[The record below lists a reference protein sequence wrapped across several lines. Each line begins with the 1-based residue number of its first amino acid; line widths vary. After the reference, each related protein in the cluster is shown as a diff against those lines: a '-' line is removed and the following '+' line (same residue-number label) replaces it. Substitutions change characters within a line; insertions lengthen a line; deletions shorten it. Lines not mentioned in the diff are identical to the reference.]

1 MSQRT
6 VRLAENIKYEINDI
20 IRKNI
25 KDPRIGFLTITSV
38 ELTKDLKHC
47 TIYLSFWGDEKVR
60 KEGFEGLER
69 AKGFI
74 RTELGKR
81 LTIRYTPE
89 LHFKFDESL
98 EHGAKIAQIL
108 KDLNK
113 EENE

>member
-6 VRLAENIKYEINDI
+6 IRLAENIKFEINDI

-25 KDPRIGFLTITSV
+25 KDPRIGFVTITSV
-38 ELTKDLKHC
+38 ELTGDLKHC
-47 TIYLSFWGDEKVR
+47 TIFLSFLGGEKAR
-60 KEGFEGLER
+60 KDGFEGLQR

-74 RTELGKR
+74 RSELGKR

-98 EHGAKIAQIL
+98 EHGSKISKIL
-108 KDLNK
+108 NDLNRDK
-113 EENE
+113 NE